1 MVKEH
6 EISIWKIALAVLL
19 LAGSTFIYLVFRADN
34 IIGYRL
40 VYNLGLSGMLDSV
53 RTALGGVNLPEFVI
67 YSLPDGLW
75 LVSYMLLVDS
85 LLPYHP
91 TKPLWM
97 LALPANAI
105 VSEVAQYWHL
115 LPGNFD
121 VWDLICYVIPTSA
134 YLIFRRAEFHRFQTA
149 YGDIMWAPPILVTY
163 LFLAGCSV
171 ERLDTPFV
179 ITCAIYSSI
188 LIALSYGVSM
198 TFPTLKRN
206 Q

>member
-1 MVKEH
+1 M
-6 EISIWKIALAVLL
+6 L

-40 VYNLGLSGMLDSV
+40 VYNLGLSGMLDSI
-53 RTALGGVNLPEFVI
+53 RTALGGVNLPEFVV

-85 LLPYHP
+85 LLPQHP
-91 TKPLWM
+91 TKPIWII
-97 LALPANAI
+97 ALPANAI
-105 VSEVAQYWHL
+105 ASEIAQSWHL

-121 VWDLICYVIPTSA
+121 VWDLACYVIPTTL
-134 YLIFRRAEFHRFQTA
+134 YLIFRQTQ
-149 YGDIMWAPPILVTY
+149 YHHFKNCFGDVMFAPLILVTY

-171 ERLDTPFV
+171 ERLNIPFV
-179 ITCAIYSSI
+179 ITCAIYSS
-188 LIALSYGVSM
+188 ALMVINYAVSNAA
-198 TFPTLKRN
+198 TLVNK